1 MRLGVVLGG
10 LGALVL
16 IASCG
21 GGGYNAPPAGPS
33 PPPGGGGGASATISI
48 VGDRA
53 ARSFDPNPASVV
65 QGRSVAWRNG
75 DSVVHRIVSNDG
87 TLDTGNI
94 APGATSGAL
103 TLITDGMN
111 YHCTIHPGMIGA
123 VNGAGGTPPPC
134 QGQYC

>member
-1 MRLGVVLGG
+1 MRISVALVG

-21 GGGYNAPPAGPS
+21 GGGNDGPPAGPS
-33 PPPGGGGGASATISI
+33 PPPGGGASATISI
-48 VGDRA
+48 LGDRA
-53 ARSFDPNPASVV
+53 ARSFDPNPASVA
-65 QGRSVAWRNG
+65 QGSTVAWRNT

-94 APGATSGAL
+94 TPGATSGAL
-103 TLITDGMN
+103 ALMTDGTN

-123 VNGAGGTPPPC
+123 INRAGGTPPPC